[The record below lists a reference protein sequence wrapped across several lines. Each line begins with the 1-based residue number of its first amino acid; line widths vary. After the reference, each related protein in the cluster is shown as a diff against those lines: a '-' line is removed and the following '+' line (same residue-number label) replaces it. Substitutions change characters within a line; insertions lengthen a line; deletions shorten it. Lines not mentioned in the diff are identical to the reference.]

1 MDRELIQKGLDLF
14 ERWVAA
20 YERRLEFEEKR
31 DERIAADQAKIFGSY
46 RPASARRCCTVQQ
59 RSKIFEVFAV
69 PDVLAK
75 IKARAAKAAEG
86 VVSDG

>member
-31 DERIAADQAKIFGSY
+31 DERIAADQAMKLQIVEH
-46 RPASARRCCTVQQ
+46 REERLQA
-59 RSKIFEVFAV
+59 
-69 PDVLAK
+69 
-75 IKARAAKAAEG
+75 AAEARSAAPAKTISG
-86 VVSDG
+86 RWAKRRAG